1 MLDDG
6 VKVALQQLALGVVEQ
21 EGDLQGG
28 QLVPL
33 GVVRFFPKKKRQLRV
48 ASKLVSDKTHFNI
61 SCSINPAAYEYA
73 SIAPAKSFAA

>member
-33 GVVRFFPKKKRQLRV
+33 GVVRFFPKRNDSLV
-48 ASKLVSDKTHFNI
+48 ASKLVSDKTHLSI
-61 SCSINPAAYEYA
+61 SCSISPAAYEYA